1 MSKSFIIRIIPVV
14 AAAVLLASC
23 ASKKHVVPDTTQPTV
38 NPTSGNND
46 SKAAE
51 ERRVQEA
58 NAALLK
64 KVHANATTAQNI
76 TSKIDFNLQTGSKN
90 ITVSGKLMMRRDD
103 VIRIQLSVPILGVE
117 AGRLE
122 FTKDYVMIVDRI
134 HNEYIK
140 GDYNQVDFLR
150 NNGINFYSLQAL
162 FWNTLF
168 VPGEQEVSE
177 PKLKAF
183 SVNRDLGK
191 PESAISLSRSNM
203 QYEWQA
209 ENATGLIRKTDVTY
223 GKNTSSPSKL
233 TCDYDDF
240 KAFAGKKF
248 PAKIVLDMQTGST
261 KKAKNIK
268 LGITLKT
275 MGQDND
281 WETRT
286 SLSKKYKAVSVEEVM
301 NKIMAL

>member
-23 ASKKHVVPDTTQPTV
+23 ASKKHVLPDTTQPTV

-58 NAALLK
+58 NAAFLK
-64 KVHANATTAQNI
+64 KVHANATTAQ
-76 TSKIDFNLQTGSKN
+76 N